1 MDPYK
6 NKYLKYK
13 QKYLK
18 KKIDLINKGINLNDI
33 NNLNGI
39 NNLKGGSNNNATLY
53 LFKADWCGH
62 CKNFKNKWDSLN
74 NDPELNKKIKF
85 IEYDSELH
93 NNEIKNFNISGFPTL
108 MLNVGD
114 KKIEYNGVR
123 DISNIKSFIN
133 SHV

>member
-18 KKIDLINKGINLNDI
+18 KKFELMNNGVNLYGGSYDLN
-33 NNLNGI
+33 
-39 NNLKGGSNNNATLY
+39 GGSNNDATLY

-62 CKNFKNKWDSLN
+62 CKNFKNKWEILN

-93 NNEIKNFNISGFPTL
+93 SNEIKNFNISGFPTL
-108 MLNVGD
+108 ILNIGNNN
-114 KKIEYNGVR
+114 IPYTGVR
-123 DISNIKSFIN
+123 DVQEIKSFIN
-133 SHV
+133 TRV